1 MFGKGKKQKVAE
13 LFQSGAKGIGTVT
26 LVQDTGMTINDN
38 PRIKMTFR
46 VEPLDGSPPFDAHKT
61 KTVSRL
67 QIPRQGERYP
77 VWYDKADPETWAF
90 AMIADDT
97 GRAQLRQMF
106 GAAAE
111 QFVGM
116 GGAPA
121 AAGPVATAPAAAAP
135 AQDPVERLQKLGE
148 LRAQGVITDAEFEEQ
163 KAKLLGAL

>member
-1 MFGKGKKQKVAE
+1 
-13 LFQSGAKGIGTVT
+13 
-26 LVQDTGMTINDN
+26 VQDTGMTINDN

-46 VEPLDGSPPFDAHKT
+46 VEPLDGSPAFDAHKT

-77 VWYDKADPETWAF
+77 VWYDRNDPETWAF

-97 GRAQLRQMF
+97 ARQQLRQLF
-106 GAAAE
+106 GAAAD

-121 AAGPVATAPAAAAP
+121 AAAPAAAPAAAAP

-163 KAKLLGAL
+163 KAKLLSAL